1 MSVQIEF
8 QITAPPF
15 RWDEAGGIRIGQ
27 SRVTLD
33 SLLATYHNGSTPEE
47 IAVQYP
53 VLCLGEIYAAIA
65 YYLTHR
71 QEIDNYLEQRRKK
84 AQQQRN
90 QFVQQYNLAN
100 LRQRLRDRYQP
111 QGELTTCIYSFIP
124 FFGL

>member
-8 QITAPPF
+8 QVIAPPF

-33 SLLATYHNGSTPEE
+33 SLLAAYHNGSTPEE

-53 VLCLGEIYAAIA
+53 VLCLEDIYAAIA

-71 QEIDNYLEQRRKK
+71 QEIDNYLEQRRQK

-90 QFVQQYNLAN
+90 QFEKQHNLAH
-100 LRQRLRDRYQP
+100 LRQRLRDRYQQ
-111 QGELTTCIYSFIP
+111 QGE
-124 FFGL
+124 

>member
-8 QITAPPF
+8 QVTAPPF

-27 SRVTLD
+27 SRITLD

-47 IAVQYP
+47 IAVQYS

-111 QGELTTCIYSFIP
+111 QGEL
-124 FFGL
+124 

>member
-1 MSVQIEF
+1 M
-8 QITAPPF
+8 
-15 RWDEAGGIRIGQ
+15 
-27 SRVTLD
+27 
-33 SLLATYHNGSTPEE
+33 LATYHNGSTPEE

-100 LRQRLRDRYQP
+100 LRQRLRDRFP
-111 QGELTTCIYSFIP
+111 TVGRHRSFSQGGEIAVRHKLN
-124 FFGL
+124 